1 MTAAITHIGEL
12 VANDINQRFRN
23 EPTPSVCSI
32 PAHLGRACS
41 NPAHLDRVKQLNRGD
56 IKRVTLI
63 FPGGSEMRV
72 PVETRAI
79 VEY

>member
-12 VANDINQRFRN
+12 VSDDINRRFRSDSA
-23 EPTPSVCSI
+23 PSTCAI
-32 PAHLGRACS
+32 KPGCAR
-41 NPAHLDRVKQLNRGD
+41 REQVKQLNRCD
-56 IKRVTLI
+56 IERVTLI

-72 PVETRAI
+72 PVETRVI